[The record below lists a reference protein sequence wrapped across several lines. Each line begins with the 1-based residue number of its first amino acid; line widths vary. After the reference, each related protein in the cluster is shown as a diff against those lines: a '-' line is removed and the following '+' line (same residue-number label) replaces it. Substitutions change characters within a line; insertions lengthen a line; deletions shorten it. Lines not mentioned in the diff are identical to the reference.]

1 MNHKIIDVAL
11 AVIKDKQGRYL
22 VSQRPAS
29 TDYADFWEFPGGKR
43 EAGEDRL
50 QVLKRECAEELGINV
65 EHARPLFCWEYEYKV
80 NAEGREGALGY
91 KVNAEGREGALG
103 CKVNA
108 EGRHECRKPEG
119 ISVEGVPL
127 KGVLKR
133 TLGCNDRC
141 VRLDA
146 WLIDGYSGEAH
157 GAEGQQVRWLY
168 PDEFKDYTFLA
179 ANKVLMKVLALPE
192 CCVITPDVE
201 IDAMFYSKIESL
213 KSSNYTLLQFR
224 AKNLSDAEYKKEALE
239 LVKFAAERGMTI
251 MLNADA
257 ECVNAIEG
265 AGLHLTSRRLLGLSS
280 RPIVE
285 GRWLSASCHNSEE
298 LAHAERIGVD
308 FVFLSPVLETPSHP
322 GAEILGW
329 EKLESLVTKANIPVY
344 ALGGMKKADVGQA
357 QQVGC
362 QGVAGISEFWD

>member
-22 VSQRPAS
+22 VAQRPAS

-43 EAGEDRL
+43 EACEDRL
-50 QVLKRECAEELGINV
+50 QVLKRECAEELGIKV
-65 EHARPLFCWEYEYKV
+65 ERARPLFCWEYEYKV
-80 NAEGREGALGY
+80 NAEGREGALGC

-108 EGRHECRKPEG
+108 EGRHECRKPVG
-119 ISVEGVPL
+119 VSVEGA
-127 KGVLKR
+127 
-133 TLGCNDRC
+133 LGYNDRC

-168 PDEFKDYTFLA
+168 PDEFKDYTFLE

-201 IDAMFYSKIESL
+201 IDSMFYSKIESL
-213 KSSNYTLLQFR
+213 KSSDYTLLQFR
-224 AKNLSDAEYKKEALE
+224 AKNLSDAEYKKQALE
-239 LVKFAAERGMTI
+239 LAKFAAERGMTI
-251 MLNADA
+251 MLNAGQ
-257 ECVNAIEG
+257 ECVEAIEG
-265 AGLHLTSRRLLGLSS
+265 VGLHLTSRRLLGLSS

-329 EKLESLVTKANIPVY
+329 EKLESLVAKANIPVY
-344 ALGGMKKADVGQA
+344 ALGGMKKANVSQA

-362 QGVAGISEFWD
+362 QGIAGISEFWD

>member
-11 AVIKDKQGRYL
+11 AIIKDKQGRYL
-22 VSQRPAS
+22 VAQRPAA

-50 QVLKRECAEELGINV
+50 QVLKRECAEELGISV

-80 NAEGREGALGY
+80 NAEGREGALG
-91 KVNAEGREGALG
+91 

-108 EGRHECRKPEG
+108 EGRDECRKPEG

-179 ANKVLMKVLALPE
+179 ANKVLMNVLALPE

-224 AKNLSDAEYKKEALE
+224 AKNLSDAEYKKQALA

-322 GAEILGW
+322 GAETLGW
-329 EKLESLVTKANIPVY
+329 EELESLVAKANIPVY

-362 QGVAGISEFWD
+362 QGIAGISEFWD